1 VAALLTSSTEDDLER
16 QTDPVQK
23 VRGVTAGSD
32 NESPSTR
39 GSRNGEESSLRGTDL
54 LIDDLV
60 TLVPERVDGELQ
72 SPFACWGRGRN
83 PVG

>member
-1 VAALLTSSTEDDLER
+1 MAALLTSSTEDDLER

-23 VRGVTAGSD
+23 VRGVTAGSG

-39 GSRNGEESSLRGTDL
+39 GSRNGEEGSLRGTDL

-60 TLVPERVDGELQ
+60 TLVPERVDGEPQ
-72 SPFACWGRGRN
+72 SPLARWGRGRN